1 MTILGTNMKIKE
13 HDEMIAYLTRPG
25 KILANN
31 INNKKFSHTERQ
43 RLAKGTK
50 SDTTPTVKNNKM
62 LEYIN
67 DINIIYGDKKATDA
81 EKDAASKRQTLRE
94 ATPKRRDTWKEFVAS
109 GGKKLPELSPEEIE
123 KVRGDRRVRDYMLRN
138 YRAEKPKPIKPDL
151 PNGHSDW
158 STEELMDAIDPSW
171 WLPDDDK
178 KVEANS
184 LYERYMELLKSGE
197 LLPGVTFQMFEANP
211 IGYDPEAIAK
221 MNKEINKRIAV
232 KKSKE
237 GLAALLA
244 T

>member
-1 MTILGTNMKIKE
+1 M
-13 HDEMIAYLTRPG
+13 A
-25 KILANN
+25 
-31 INNKKFSHTERQ
+31 KKDKT
-43 RLAKGTK
+43 
-50 SDTTPTVKNNKM
+50 

-67 DINIIYGDKKATDA
+67 DISIIFDNKKA
-81 EKDAASKRQTLRE
+81 
-94 ATPKRRDTWKEFVAS
+94 
-109 GGKKLPELSPEEIE
+109 SPEEVEAAHKRQELREQKLADSPI
-123 KVRGDRRVRDYMLRN
+123 LRN
-138 YRAEKPKPIKPDL
+138 NVNRKKIVKKIPVIPPKPDL

-158 STEELMDAIDPSW
+158 NADDWIDSIDPSW

>member
-1 MTILGTNMKIKE
+1 MSLESVVQDLIDTGESESGIKFA
-13 HDEMIAYLTRPG
+13 I
-25 KILANN
+25 
-31 INNKKFSHTERQ
+31 
-43 RLAKGTK
+43 
-50 SDTTPTVKNNKM
+50 
-62 LEYIN
+62 
-67 DINIIYGDKKATDA
+67 
-81 EKDAASKRQTLRE
+81 QT
-94 ATPKRRDTWKEFVAS
+94 
-109 GGKKLPELSPEEIE
+109 
-123 KVRGDRRVRDYMLRN
+123 YN
-138 YRAEKPKPIKPDL
+138 
-151 PNGHSDW
+151 
-158 STEELMDAIDPSW
+158 
-171 WLPDDDK
+171 DDDK